1 MLDEECWEGR
11 WCSPYSY
18 YPLTKCL
25 LASHRDYFSALSLWG
40 NLNRSER
47 LGYFSP
53 FSFLWRGGGRSLY
66 LNEIFNK
73 IFVRLS
79 VGLPITFSLKRTAV
93 KWNVFCMLCLS
104 MITKATQPRS
114 SDSIGSLA
122 LSTYWHPLTCQ
133 IFPFA
138 SHSKCRASALVLS
151 PSIIANGQCC

>member
-1 MLDEECWEGR
+1 MLRGTLMLSVQLLPIDEMPLGESPGLFF
-11 WCSPYSY
+11 CS
-18 YPLTKCL
+18 
-25 LASHRDYFSALSLWG
+25 LSLG
-40 NLNRSER
+40 KSEQVWEVG
-47 LGYFSP
+47 LFFPP

-151 PSIIANGQCC
+151 PSIIAKGQCC